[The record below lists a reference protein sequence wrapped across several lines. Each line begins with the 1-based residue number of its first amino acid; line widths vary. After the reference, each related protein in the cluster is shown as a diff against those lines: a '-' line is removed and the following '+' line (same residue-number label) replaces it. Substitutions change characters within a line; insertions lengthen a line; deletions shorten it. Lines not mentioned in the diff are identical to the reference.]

1 MLTIIKGEIKSNK
14 IIMGEFTQ
22 FTLMDSSSRQKINNK
37 TQVLN
42 DTLNQPDLIDIY
54 RPLHAKTVDFTLFSS
69 AHGIFSR
76 IDYIL
81 YHVSSFGKKKKEI
94 ILSIFYEPQ

>member
-1 MLTIIKGEIKSNK
+1 
-14 IIMGEFTQ
+14 MGEFTQ
-22 FTLMDSSSRQKINNK
+22 FTLMDSSLRQKINK
-37 TQVLN
+37 ETQVLN
-42 DTLNQPDLIDIY
+42 DTLNQPDLIEIY
-54 RPLHAKTVDFTLFSS
+54 RALHAKTVDFTFFSS

-81 YHVSSFGKKKKEI
+81 YHISNFGKITKNEI

>member
-1 MLTIIKGEIKSNK
+1 
-14 IIMGEFTQ
+14 MGEFTQ
-22 FTLMDSSSRQKINNK
+22 FTLMDSSSRQKINNQ

-54 RPLHAKTVDFTLFSS
+54 RSLHAKTVDFTFFSS

-76 IDYIL
+76 TDYIL
-81 YHVSSFGKKKKEI
+81 YHISSFGKKERKKERNYFKH
-94 ILSIFYEPQ
+94 LL